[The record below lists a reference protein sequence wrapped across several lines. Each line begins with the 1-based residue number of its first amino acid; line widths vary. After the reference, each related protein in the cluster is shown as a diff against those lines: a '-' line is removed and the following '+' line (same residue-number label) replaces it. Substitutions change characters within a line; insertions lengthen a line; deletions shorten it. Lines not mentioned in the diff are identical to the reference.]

1 VSYKTFIDDDGTP
14 WQVWD
19 VRPEETEQRLR
30 ERRLIHDPPHDER
43 RGVVDRR
50 TGREVRADLPPEL
63 RDGWLVFQSAFGRRR
78 HWPIPVDWDRL
89 PLAELRTLCRQAKD
103 VVRGRSSSSGDG
115 SVEPGSGPV
124 TLG

>member
-19 VRPEETEQRLR
+19 VRPEDTERRLR
-30 ERRLIHDPPHDER
+30 ERRLIHDPPREER

-50 TGREVRADLPPEL
+50 AARAVRADLPSEL
-63 RDGWLVFQSAFGRRR
+63 KDGWLVFQSALGRRR
-78 HWPIPVDWDRL
+78 HWPIPADWERL
-89 PLAELRTLCRQAKD
+89 PLAELRALCSQAKD
-103 VVRGRSSSSGDG
+103 VVRRGRGLSGDG
-115 SVEPGSGPV
+115 GDEPGSGPV